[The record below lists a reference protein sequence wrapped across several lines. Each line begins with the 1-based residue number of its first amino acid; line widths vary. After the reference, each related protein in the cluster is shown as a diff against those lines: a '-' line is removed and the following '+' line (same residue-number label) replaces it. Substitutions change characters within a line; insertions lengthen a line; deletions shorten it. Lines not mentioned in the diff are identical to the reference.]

1 MKVFVAGGSGAM
13 NIRRVPQLRGCPL
26 WRRPSGQCR
35 RASKFLDTV
44 HDGEVSDLIEVQ
56 AADVV
61 STATAAGRAVDVP
74 GDLQH
79 GEPQPP
85 AAAVLRDLS
94 RAASVTGGFAVDV
107 GRRT

>member
-1 MKVFVAGGSGAM
+1 M

-26 WRRPSGQCR
+26 WRRPSVPWR

-44 HDGEVSDLIEVQ
+44 QDGEVSDLIEFQ

-85 AAAVLRDLS
+85 AAAVLRDLGTERFS
-94 RAASVTGGFAVDV
+94 EASTDASTCLRDSPRSLGPGPV
-107 GRRT
+107 G